1 MKKTFLTAFAATLAA
16 TSAFAITANADFA
29 KTKIYTDGQFTD
41 VPATEWYADSVKEAY
56 EFGIM
61 NGNSATTFAPDGTL
75 TVAEG
80 ITVAARLYS
89 TMTEKEII
97 KLAEKMRQAQK
108 DYFATRS
115 RADLTAAKSLEK
127 QLDEA
132 IREYN
137 QQNPQLLIDIF
148 TD

>member
-1 MKKTFLTAFAATLAA
+1 
-16 TSAFAITANADFA
+16 
-29 KTKIYTDGQFTD
+29 
-41 VPATEWYADSVKEAY
+41 
-56 EFGIM
+56 
-61 NGNSATTFAPDGTL
+61 
-75 TVAEG
+75 
-80 ITVAARLYS
+80 
-89 TMTEKEII
+89 MTEKEII

-108 DYFATRS
+108 DYFSTRS

-137 QQNPQLLIDIF
+137 QQNPQLLIDIL

>member
-1 MKKTFLTAFAATLAA
+1 
-16 TSAFAITANADFA
+16 
-29 KTKIYTDGQFTD
+29 
-41 VPATEWYADSVKEAY
+41 
-56 EFGIM
+56 
-61 NGNSATTFAPDGTL
+61 
-75 TVAEG
+75 
-80 ITVAARLYS
+80 
-89 TMTEKEII
+89 MTEKEII

-132 IREYN
+132 IKDYN